1 MMKINIIENTKGKL
15 KLEVDTDLAFLNLLN
30 DYLWRI
36 KDVDIAAFTR
46 KHPYIATPEIMVK
59 SRNPKKSLLNAV
71 KKIKLDV
78 TSLKKQ
84 AERDLAE

>member
-1 MMKINIIENTKGKL
+1 VSDKKH
-15 KLEVDTDLAFLNLLN
+15 LEDIAKEAGTLPEDFRKALTYFDV
-30 DYLWRI
+30 

-84 AERDLAE
+84 AERDLTE